1 MIKQRQTQETKEIL
15 YNKQQIINSKKY
27 SRYKDLLTSILEE
40 NKNYSNKEID
50 IKIKEFLER
59 KV

>member
-1 MIKQRQTQETKEIL
+1 MTKKTQDVKETSYSKKQIVK
-15 YNKQQIINSKKY
+15 SKKY
-27 SRYKDLLTSILEE
+27 SKYRDILMSILED

-50 IKIKEFLER
+50 TKIKEFLER